1 MTPYLITIVSDH
13 YLTCLKMRARGKQRP
28 TEKKKRVV
36 LMLYSLG
43 KNSEKPKR
51 WVGEG
56 GRGGGGVATNATSPP
71 ATFSL
76 NFPTFQCFSCSVWIL
91 LTKIELREFVF
102 INVPG
107 NK

>member
-56 GRGGGGVATNATSPP
+56 GEGGRGGGNQCHLTSRNFLPQL
-71 ATFSL
+71 S
-76 NFPTFQCFSCSVWIL
+76 NFP
-91 LTKIELREFVF
+91 VF
-102 INVPG
+102 FLFCLDITN
-107 NK
+107 